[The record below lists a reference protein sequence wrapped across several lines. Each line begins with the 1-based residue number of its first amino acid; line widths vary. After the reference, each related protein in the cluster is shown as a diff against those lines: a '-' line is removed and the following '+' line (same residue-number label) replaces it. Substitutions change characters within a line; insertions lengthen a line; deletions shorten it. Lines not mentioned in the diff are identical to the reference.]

1 MKVIIIGGRGTPTL
15 IAEQMTEAH
24 DDFGMDIEVL
34 GLALDDRS
42 GGDAVNGYP
51 ILCGIRE
58 LHEKYGHFQDV
69 YYVYQLYRA
78 DLIHERSE
86 LLYSLN
92 FPLEKFCNFIHP
104 LARVNR
110 RAKMGVGNLI
120 MMNSVIPMNVTL
132 GNFNTMMSSSLGH
145 DSQIGNNNFFAGR
158 CIMGGCCNIGNE
170 NFIGLGTIIPSEARI
185 GSHNYIGAGC
195 CVTRKLKDNR
205 MLYHQ
210 GTKVHPMTLDEL
222 QVEMFAAKREAEREY
237 ARKYL

>member
-24 DDFGMDIEVL
+24 DEFGMDIEVL

-42 GGDAVNGYP
+42 GGDEVNGYP

-86 LLYSLN
+86 LLYSLD

-104 LARVNR
+104 LARVSKK
-110 RAKMGVGNLI
+110 ATMGFGNLI
-120 MMNSVIPMNVTL
+120 MMNSIIPMNVTEDS
-132 GNFNTMMSSSLGH
+132 FTVAVKSTFFKTMLTDKYAPIIEGTLSS
-145 DSQIGNNNFFAGR
+145 
-158 CIMGGCCNIGNE
+158 IMGRNIK
-170 NFIGLGTIIPSEARI
+170 LIID
-185 GSHNYIGAGC
+185 
-195 CVTRKLKDNR
+195 KL
-205 MLYHQ
+205 
-210 GTKVHPMTLDEL
+210 
-222 QVEMFAAKREAEREY
+222 
-237 ARKYL
+237 